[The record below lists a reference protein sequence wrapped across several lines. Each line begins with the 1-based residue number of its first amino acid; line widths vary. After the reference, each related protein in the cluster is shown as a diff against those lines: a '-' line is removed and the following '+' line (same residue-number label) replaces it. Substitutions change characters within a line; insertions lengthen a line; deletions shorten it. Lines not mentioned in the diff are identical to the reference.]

1 MRYQF
6 GKKNL
11 VIPDADIAQYR
22 TKYGMTEA
30 KAIQMWLEDEGYLD
44 NEEEQ
49 ALTQKAKDNHITAT
63 IHDAGDKV
71 KRKKS
76 SPRTVKVSDEK
87 QALFAEIIETLE
99 VTGYSHTILKENK
112 LIEVKIGEK
121 IFKIDLIE
129 QRTKKN

>member
-30 KAIQMWLEDEGYLD
+30 EAIQMWLEDEGYLD

-49 ALTQKAKDNHITAT
+49 ALTQKAKENHITAT

-71 KRKKS
+71 KRKKA
-76 SPRTVKVSDEK
+76 SPRVVKVSDEK